1 MALARIVKEKI
12 GGPSLQTMYQTA
24 RCNYAIPVKLE
35 ECTIK
40 LSASFYKNIGYG
52 GIFQLAVDT
61 TAVIPS
67 LRVKGNRLIGLAT
80 ENECAV
86 ATAQDIMNVV
96 NNKEYEKAKRTET
109 T

>member
-1 MALARIVKEKI
+1 M
-12 GGPSLQTMYQTA
+12 
-24 RCNYAIPVKLE
+24 KLE

-67 LRVKGNRLIGLAT
+67 LRVKGNRLMGLAT